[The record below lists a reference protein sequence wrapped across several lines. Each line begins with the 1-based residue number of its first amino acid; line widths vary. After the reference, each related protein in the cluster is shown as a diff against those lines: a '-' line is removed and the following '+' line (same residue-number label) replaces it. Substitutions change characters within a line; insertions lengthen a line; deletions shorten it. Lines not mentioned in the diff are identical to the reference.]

1 MNRKLKSALLTTTGL
16 LLLSRAAAALDVSY
30 PANDPWLKFHI
41 LPVGESVTVG
51 EGTFKSQYVMNQTEV
66 SAFEKGTEFWN
77 TYLRSV
83 SVPGSPI
90 PIVVAPIDENDDNAA
105 AVSTPIPAGQQ
116 YAGMTELSASVL
128 YGYRNY
134 RYTGGYAA
142 LIMVDRPETPGLSWG
157 TDPILTLPKNDMK
170 LSLPSIIAHELFHA
184 LGVYSTAEYDDIG
197 DPYPEEKGYGLSK
210 FGDTLSTW
218 DTLLRDV
225 NHRRPDET
233 NKIIVTKADE
243 TSDDCTTNGPCFVT
257 LGDGSG
263 PGDNRPNAAV
273 WSGEFPTHGGVY
285 LTGDNI
291 LDVLRSGVGD
301 DIAGVVKI
309 RVPTDGPELYVP
321 GLPVNTWEKDYNDDD
336 NPLRGIH
343 YNAELSHIEL
353 QNSLMSHQ
361 NYRNW
366 GTFMEAELAL
376 LQDLGYDLDRRNF
389 YGFSFYRDNMEGEND
404 SPFYARENGQYIV
417 GKPNTSPWGIGFH
430 LYGSGNTLTQTADL
444 LADGFSGIGVRVDG
458 SGNTLNVDPSVRITA
473 NGEYGHGI
481 LFSYGKEQSL
491 VLRGNVEATGD
502 HGKAV
507 AFDFGDNML
516 SNRTEYR
523 GSYIRASFDGDD
535 WEKEG
540 LLPELTGALITVAD
554 ITGSVT
560 GSEAAVYIGPSAYV
574 ENINIMKGASINGDI
589 VSDWKPVT
597 NQAMITHANPDTL
610 RTTLTFGDT
619 PGEDGIHTGN
629 ADATFN
635 ATVKGNISGRESLDM
650 VLTGGKLT
658 VTGNIDVHSL
668 ETADDT
674 VLSLTVSGTAKARP
688 VVRADSIDIGGA
700 LTYTFDP
707 TLYGLNAGDVLTIL
721 NAEDAI
727 DWLETDETFSLE
739 SIFDYYK
746 FEYSYNQEA
755 GTLGLKVT
763 SAQSKAAGAQSSNA
777 MTTSV
782 ISAVG
787 NKIMGRLNA
796 GSSIGGGRSFVKGQ
810 SGGDTFKETGMW
822 GKALYTHAH
831 NSGNNPFKADIVGG
845 VIGLDGKVSD
855 STTLGIAVAYSKT
868 NGKAGRTEADAE
880 TYAGYLYGKIE
891 GKNGWSYNL
900 AAGYG
905 SSRFDVDNTP
915 KFDVKF
921 ANAQAYADYDFG
933 KGFVAEGGV
942 RYVFARQDEYTVG
955 ATTFKAK
962 DTNTL
967 TGVLGGRYVYE
978 SGRFGMQANL
988 AAVYDFI
995 SDEATVRATSRGT
1008 SMFVN
1013 GGRLHRVGGE
1023 AGVAAT
1029 YRTKTWEFELGYDAQ
1044 IRKDY
1049 NDQTVSLKAGYR
1061 F

>member
-51 EGTFKSQYVMNQTEV
+51 EGTFKSQYVINQAEV

-105 AVSTPIPAGQQ
+105 AVSTPIPARQQ

-142 LIMVDRPETPGLSWG
+142 LVMVDRPETPGLSWG
-157 TDPILTLPKNDMK
+157 TDPILTLPKNDMTP
-170 LSLPSIIAHELFHA
+170 SLPSIIAHELFHA
-184 LGVYSTAEYDDIG
+184 LGVYSTAKYDEIG

-210 FGDTLSTW
+210 FGDTLSKW
-218 DTLLRDV
+218 DTLLRDA
-225 NHRRPDET
+225 NGDEAVAGQE
-233 NKIIVTKADE
+233 IITKDGTQVCS
-243 TSDDCTTNGPCFVT
+243 TSSCFIT
-257 LGDGSG
+257 LGAGADPEDHS
-263 PGDNRPNAAV
+263 PEPAV

-291 LDVLRSGVGD
+291 LDVLRSGVDGD
-301 DIAGVVKI
+301 VAIH
-309 RVPTDGPELYVP
+309 VPTDAENPALTVP

-417 GKPNTSPWGIGFH
+417 GKPNTTSWGIGFH

-481 LFSYGKEQSL
+481 LFSYGKEQNL

-523 GSYIRASFDGDD
+523 GSYIRASIDDDDD
-535 WEKEG
+535 WEKEE

-554 ITGSVT
+554 ITGAVT

-610 RTTLTFGDT
+610 RTTLTFGYT
-619 PGEDGIHTGN
+619 PDADGVYTP
-629 ADATFN
+629 APDAAFDS
-635 ATVKGNISGRESLDM
+635 TVKGDISGRESLEM
-650 VLTGGKLT
+650 VLAGGKLT
-658 VTGNIDVHSL
+658 VTGGIDVRTL
-668 ETADDT
+668 ETEEDT
-674 VLSLTVSGTAKARP
+674 VLSLTVSNTTKSRP

-721 NAEDAI
+721 NANEDI

-763 SAQSKAAGAQSSNA
+763 SAQSKTAGAQSSNA

-796 GSSIGGGRSFVKGQ
+796 GSSIGGGRAFVRGQ

-831 NSGNNPFKADIVGG
+831 KSGDNPFKADIVGG

-891 GKNGWSYNL
+891 GRNGWSYNL

-921 ANAQAYADYDFG
+921 ANAQAYADYAFG

-978 SGRFGMQANL
+978 SGRFGVQANL

-1029 YRTKTWEFELGYDAQ
+1029 YRTKAWEFEVGYDAQ